1 MGTIFLV
8 TTFVYTT
15 TYNRMSSVLFIFFR
29 YSVRT
34 NLILDS
40 VEDAVA
46 ELKSFKAAGG
56 ATLCDVSPIGIR
68 CFH

>member
-1 MGTIFLV
+1 M
-8 TTFVYTT
+8 
-15 TYNRMSSVLFIFFR
+15 
-29 YSVRT
+29 RT